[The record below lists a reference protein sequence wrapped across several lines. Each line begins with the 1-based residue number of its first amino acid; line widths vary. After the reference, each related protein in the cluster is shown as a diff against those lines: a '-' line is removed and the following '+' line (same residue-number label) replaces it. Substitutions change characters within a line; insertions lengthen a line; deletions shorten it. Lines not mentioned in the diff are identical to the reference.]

1 MFAQL
6 IMWNELCFAMDLGL
20 KEEEVGSVILLNLAQ
35 SPKDMTLPVHASLSL
50 HTHKHRGVMGYNL
63 GGCNSEMRCAVVRQ
77 HGEFPGYVISERQ
90 MLPPKIITYA
100 NTHRHTKDNSLHRQE
115 CMNTLNP
122 CTMTGQS
129 KIALLTKIRDE

>member
-1 MFAQL
+1 
-6 IMWNELCFAMDLGL
+6 MWKELCFAMDLGL

-35 SPKDMTLPVHASLSL
+35 SPKDMTLPVHPSLSL

-100 NTHRHTKDNSLHRQE
+100 NTHRHTRTQQSAQAGMQE
-115 CMNTLNP
+115 HT
-122 CTMTGQS
+122 
-129 KIALLTKIRDE
+129 